1 MPGMTT
7 SLRRLALLGLLL
19 LVPGT
24 VEAALIQASYRFE
37 GPVRPMTD
45 EDGIDRNDPGDW
57 MTGSFSVTFDPTSMV
72 YPVAFLAEFDGERF
86 DDLANFLY
94 EPASGTLGFV
104 AFAGLDSLALTFAEA
119 FGSPGRGELTYSVFL
134 GSGHADFAGDMAVA
148 RMGVVPLPA
157 AGWAMLGGLA
167 LLAGLHR
174 RSARRG

>member
-1 MPGMTT
+1 MPGMST

-19 LVPGT
+19 LLPGS
-24 VEAALIQASYRFE
+24 VEAALMQAGYRFE

-45 EDGIDRNDPGDW
+45 EDGVDENDPGDW
-57 MTGSFSVTFDPTSMV
+57 MAGSFSVTFDPASMTF
-72 YPVAFLAEFDGERF
+72 PIAFLAEFDGARF

-94 EPASGTLGFV
+94 EPDSGTLSFV
-104 AFAGLDSLALTFAEA
+104 AFAGLDSLALTFADA
-119 FGSPGRGELTYSVFL
+119 FGNPGQGELAYSIFL
-134 GSGHADFAGDMAVA
+134 GSGHADFAGEMDVT

-174 RSARRG
+174 RAARQG